1 MLTQSNYAE
10 DVSYLVK
17 EAKNEFFIAMRE
29 RTIMIMTSNKVIKI
43 VITSILITSINSTN
57 TYAAGR
63 NNSLPANTVLSGKGV
78 PSTKIGI
85 NGDFYIDTRSLN
97 FYGPKTKD
105 KWPLPISLKGPAGP
119 IGPSGVDGKN
129 GVAGTSTSSTGA
141 VGPTGATG
149 ATGSVGSTG
158 ATGPAG
164 ATGAGITGAVGPA
177 GPMGET
183 GTVGSTGAVGPT
195 NVYVGSIPF
204 VGTLAAEAN
213 NSKNSGSFGSF
224 TDGKKY
230 LVDIMIAGANNDSGK
245 YALSLNVTA
254 TAGSPTITVKYLVIE
269 GQSYRGGL
277 LIPEHSLVAKVVI
290 DGTAA
295 GADFSL
301 IASVTS
307 GTRTTTAPITF
318 SGDYFAI
325 VVGAIN

>member
-1 MLTQSNYAE
+1 MKTASSRLIK
-10 DVSYLVK
+10 VL
-17 EAKNEFFIAMRE
+17 IALL
-29 RTIMIMTSNKVIKI
+29 I
-43 VITSILITSINSTN
+43 ITSINSTS

-63 NNSLPANTVLSGKGV
+63 NDSLPANTVLSGKGV

-85 NGDFYIDTRSLN
+85 NGDFYIDTKSLN

-129 GVAGTSTSSTGA
+129 GAVGASTSSSGGVGP

-149 ATGSVGSTG
+149 LAGSAG

-164 ATGAGITGAVGPA
+164 ATGATGPAGSGSGSVGPA
-177 GPMGET
+177 GPKGET
-183 GTVGSTGAVGPT
+183 GTAGAVGPS

-204 VGTLAAEAN
+204 VGTLAASAN

-224 TDGKKY
+224 SDGKKY
-230 LVDIMIAGANNDSGK
+230 LVDIMIAGANIDSGI
-245 YALSLNVTA
+245 YALSLNITA
-254 TAGSPTITVKYLVIE
+254 TAGSPTITVKYLAVE
-269 GQSYRGGL
+269 GQTYRGGVVT
-277 LIPEHSLVAKVVI
+277 PEHSLIAKVVI
-290 DGTAA
+290 DATVA

-301 IASVTS
+301 IAIVTCGNS
-307 GTRTTTAPITF
+307 TSAAPITF

-325 VVGAIN
+325 AVGAIN

>member
-1 MLTQSNYAE
+1 MKTASSRLIQ
-10 DVSYLVK
+10 VL
-17 EAKNEFFIAMRE
+17 IALL
-29 RTIMIMTSNKVIKI
+29 
-43 VITSILITSINSTN
+43 LITSINSTS

-63 NNSLPANTVLSGKGV
+63 NDSLPANTVLSGKGV

-85 NGDFYIDTRSLN
+85 NGDFSIDTKSLN

-129 GVAGTSTSSTGA
+129 GVAGTSTSSSGA
-141 VGPTGATG
+141 VGPAGPAG

-158 ATGPAG
+158 ATGATGPAG
-164 ATGAGITGAVGPA
+164 TGSGSVGPA
-177 GPMGET
+177 GPKGET

-204 VGTLAAEAN
+204 VGTLAAAAN
-213 NSKNSGSFGSF
+213 NAKNSGSFGSF

-254 TAGSPTITVKYLVIE
+254 TAGSPTITVKFLAIE
-269 GQSYRGGL
+269 GQSFRGGL
-277 LIPEHSLVAKVVI
+277 IIPEHSLVAKVLI
-290 DGTAA
+290 DATVA

-307 GTRTTTAPITF
+307 GHSTSGAPITF

>member
-1 MLTQSNYAE
+1 MKTASSRLIQ
-10 DVSYLVK
+10 VL
-17 EAKNEFFIAMRE
+17 IALL
-29 RTIMIMTSNKVIKI
+29 
-43 VITSILITSINSTN
+43 LITSINSTS

-63 NNSLPANTVLSGKGV
+63 NDSLPANTVLSGKGV

-85 NGDFYIDTRSLN
+85 NGDFYIDTKSLN

-129 GVAGTSTSSTGA
+129 GAVGASTSSSGG
-141 VGPTGATG
+141 VGPAGPTG

-158 ATGPAG
+158 ATGATG
-164 ATGAGITGAVGPA
+164 ATGPAGTGSGSVGPA
-177 GPMGET
+177 GPKGET
-183 GTVGSTGAVGPT
+183 GTVGSTGAVGPS
-195 NVYVGSIPF
+195 NVYVGLIPF
-204 VGTLAAEAN
+204 VGTLAAAAN
-213 NSKNSGSFGSF
+213 NAKNSGSFGSF

-254 TAGSPTITVKYLVIE
+254 TAGSPTITVKFLAIE
-269 GQSYRGGL
+269 GQSFRGGL
-277 LIPEHSLVAKVVI
+277 IIPEHSLVAKVLI
-290 DGTAA
+290 DATVA

-307 GTRTTTAPITF
+307 GHSTSGAPITF

>member
-1 MLTQSNYAE
+1 
-10 DVSYLVK
+10 
-17 EAKNEFFIAMRE
+17 MRE
-29 RTIMIMTSNKVIKI
+29 PTIMTMTSNKVIK
-43 VITSILITSINSTN
+43 VLITSILITSINSTN

-129 GVAGTSTSSTGA
+129 GVAGTSTSSSGA
-141 VGPTGATG
+141 VGPAGPAG

-158 ATGPAG
+158 ATGATGPAG
-164 ATGAGITGAVGPA
+164 TGIGSVGPA
-177 GPMGET
+177 GPQGET
-183 GTVGSTGAVGPT
+183 GTAGSTGAVGPT

-204 VGTLAAEAN
+204 VGTLAAAAN
-213 NSKNSGSFGSF
+213 NAKNSGSFGSF
-224 TDGKKY
+224 SDGKKY

-254 TAGSPTITVKYLVIE
+254 TAGSPTITVRFLVIE

-277 LIPEHSLVAKVVI
+277 IIPEHSLVAKVVI
-290 DGTAA
+290 DATAA

-307 GTRTTTAPITF
+307 GNSTSGAPITF

>member
-1 MLTQSNYAE
+1 
-10 DVSYLVK
+10 
-17 EAKNEFFIAMRE
+17 MRE
-29 RTIMIMTSNKVIKI
+29 PTIMTMTSNKVVKI
-43 VITSILITSINSTN
+43 LITSILITSINSTN

-97 FYGPKTKD
+97 FYGPKTKG

-129 GVAGTSTSSTGA
+129 GVAGSSTSSSGA
-141 VGPTGATG
+141 VGPAGPAG

-158 ATGPAG
+158 AIGPTGATGPAG
-164 ATGAGITGAVGPA
+164 IGSGSVGPA
-177 GPMGET
+177 GPQGET
-183 GTVGSTGAVGPT
+183 GTAGAIGPT

-277 LIPEHSLVAKVVI
+277 VTPEHSLVAKVVI
-290 DGTAA
+290 DATVA

-307 GTRTTTAPITF
+307 GTRTTGAPITF

>member
-1 MLTQSNYAE
+1 MKTASSRLIK
-10 DVSYLVK
+10 VL
-17 EAKNEFFIAMRE
+17 IALL
-29 RTIMIMTSNKVIKI
+29 I
-43 VITSILITSINSTN
+43 ITSINSTS

-63 NNSLPANTVLSGKGV
+63 NDSLPANTVLSGKGV

-85 NGDFYIDTRSLN
+85 NGDFYIDTKSLN

-129 GVAGTSTSSTGA
+129 GAVGASTSSSGGVGP

-149 ATGSVGSTG
+149 LAGSAG

-164 ATGAGITGAVGPA
+164 ATGATGPAGSGSGIVGPA
-177 GPMGET
+177 GPKGET
-183 GTVGSTGAVGPT
+183 GTVGAVGPS

-204 VGTLAAEAN
+204 VGTLAASAN

-224 TDGKKY
+224 SDGKKY
-230 LVDIMIAGANNDSGK
+230 LVDIMIAGANIDSGM
-245 YALSLNVTA
+245 YALSLNITA
-254 TAGSPTITVKYLVIE
+254 TAGSPTITVKYLAVE
-269 GQSYRGGL
+269 GQTYRGGVVT
-277 LIPEHSLVAKVVI
+277 PEHSLIAKVVI
-290 DGTAA
+290 DATVA

-301 IASVTS
+301 IAIVTCGNS
-307 GTRTTTAPITF
+307 TSAAPITF

-325 VVGAIN
+325 AVGAIN

>member
-1 MLTQSNYAE
+1 MKTASSRLIK
-10 DVSYLVK
+10 VL
-17 EAKNEFFIAMRE
+17 IALL
-29 RTIMIMTSNKVIKI
+29 I
-43 VITSILITSINSTN
+43 ITSINSTS

-63 NNSLPANTVLSGKGV
+63 NDSLPANTVLSGKGV

-85 NGDFYIDTRSLN
+85 NGDFYIDTKSLN

-129 GVAGTSTSSTGA
+129 GAVGASTSSSGGVGP

-149 ATGSVGSTG
+149 LAGSAG

-164 ATGAGITGAVGPA
+164 ATGATGPAGSGSGIVGPA
-177 GPMGET
+177 GPKGET
-183 GTVGSTGAVGPT
+183 GTVGAVGPS

-204 VGTLAAEAN
+204 VGTLAASAN

-224 TDGKKY
+224 SDGKKY
-230 LVDIMIAGANNDSGK
+230 LVDIMIAGANIDSGI
-245 YALSLNVTA
+245 YALSLNITA
-254 TAGSPTITVKYLVIE
+254 TAGSPTITVKYLAVE
-269 GQSYRGGL
+269 GQTYRGGVVT
-277 LIPEHSLVAKVVI
+277 PEHSLIAKVVI
-290 DGTAA
+290 DATVA

-301 IASVTS
+301 IAIVTCGNS
-307 GTRTTTAPITF
+307 TSAAPITF

-325 VVGAIN
+325 AVGAIN

>member
-1 MLTQSNYAE
+1 
-10 DVSYLVK
+10 
-17 EAKNEFFIAMRE
+17 
-29 RTIMIMTSNKVIKI
+29 MIMTSNKVIKI

-129 GVAGTSTSSTGA
+129 GVAGTSTSSSGPAGPAGVAGSSGA
-141 VGPTGATG
+141 
-149 ATGSVGSTG
+149 TG

-177 GPMGET
+177 GPKGET
-183 GTVGSTGAVGPT
+183 GTAGSTGAVGPT

-204 VGTLAAEAN
+204 IGTLAAEAN
-213 NSKNSGSFGSF
+213 NAKNSGSFGSF

-269 GQSYRGGL
+269 GQSYRGGVI
-277 LIPEHSLVAKVVI
+277 IPEHSLVAKVVI
-290 DGTAA
+290 DATVA

-307 GTRTTTAPITF
+307 GSRTTTAPITF